1 MGIGSKIKN
10 KAVFLD
16 RDGVLNN
23 AKVVLNRPYPPTN
36 LEEMQILP
44 GVHEGIQLLKYAGYK
59 LIVIT
64 NQPDVARGTADIDVV
79 NAMNNYILSE
89 LGIDE
94 IKCCF
99 HDDLD
104 NCSCRKPKPGMI
116 HEAKK
121 KWHIDLD
128 LSFLVGDR
136 WRDIETAKNT
146 SITTI
151 LIDNHYDE
159 KKVNADFE
167 CSNFEE
173 AVNFI
178 LKTNQNQSNE

>member
-1 MGIGSKIKN
+1 MGISSKIKY

-16 RDGVLNN
+16 RDGVLNR
-23 AKVVLNRPYPPTN
+23 AKVILNKPYPQSN
-36 LEEMQILP
+36 MEEMEILP
-44 GVHEGIQLLKYAGYK
+44 GVQEGIQLLKHAGFK

-79 NAMNNYILSE
+79 NSMNNYILTE

-99 HDDLD
+99 HDDAE

-116 HEAKK
+116 YEAEK
-121 KWHIDLD
+121 KWNIDLA
-128 LSFLVGDR
+128 LSYLIGDR

-146 SITTI
+146 DITTI
-151 LIDNHYDE
+151 LIDYQYDE
-159 KKVNADFE
+159 KKVKADFE

-178 LKTNQNQSNE
+178 LKIY

>member
-1 MGIGSKIKN
+1 VGIGSKIKN

-16 RDGVLNN
+16 RDGVLNR
-23 AKVVLNRPYPPTN
+23 AKIILNKPYPPSTM
-36 LEEMQILP
+36 EEMEILP
-44 GVHEGIQLLKYAGYK
+44 GVHESIQLLKHAGFK

-64 NQPDVARGTADIDVV
+64 NQPDVARGAADIELV
-79 NAMNNYILSE
+79 NTMNNYILSE
-89 LGIDE
+89 LGVDE

-99 HDDLD
+99 HDDFQDCL
-104 NCSCRKPKPGMI
+104 CRKPKPGMVF
-116 HEAKK
+116 EAEKR
-121 KWHIDLD
+121 WNIDLSISY
-128 LSFLVGDR
+128 LIGDR
-136 WRDIETAKNT
+136 WRDIETAKNCNLT
-146 SITTI
+146 SI

-178 LKTNQNQSNE
+178 LKIY

>member
-1 MGIGSKIKN
+1 MGVSNKIKS

-16 RDGVLNN
+16 RDGVLNR
-23 AKVVLNRPYPPTN
+23 AKVILNKPVPPSN
-36 LEEMQILP
+36 MEEMEILP
-44 GVHEGIQLLKYAGYK
+44 GVQEGIQLLKHAGFK

-64 NQPDVARGTADIDVV
+64 NQPDVARGAADIDVV
-79 NAMNNYILSE
+79 NKMNNYIFTE

-99 HDDLD
+99 HDDSE

-116 HEAKK
+116 YEAEKE
-121 KWHIDLD
+121 WNIDLA
-128 LSFLVGDR
+128 LSYLIGDR

-146 SITTI
+146 DITTI
-151 LIDNHYDE
+151 LIDYQYDE
-159 KKVNADFE
+159 KKVKADFE
-167 CSNFEE
+167 CNNFEE

-178 LKTNQNQSNE
+178 LKIY